1 MYDVTTGLFSRER
14 FFKILE
20 RQVQSAN
27 ESKVS
32 TALLVIEIQRF
43 RAINVNYGYSA
54 GDEVL
59 KSFAELLGKIQRQG
73 DYAARI
79 GNDCFALLL
88 TRVVNPGH
96 AKLAAFKIQQLLEIP
111 LKIGDSEI
119 RCDAI
124 IGIALCPL
132 HTSRPEGLLTT
143 AEEALLYAK
152 RREQKLGF
160 LDHEK
165 KSEISEHWDIEY
177 ELRGAIDRSE
187 FAVFFQPKLSILNRR
202 PVPIGA
208 EALIRWNSRS
218 RGIVSP
224 VVFLPIAE
232 SMGLMKP
239 LTIWMLNSAL
249 RLSQR
254 WPEKWGD
261 LVVSVNIPPNI
272 VSQADFVDIV
282 LSTTNLWKSERITLC
297 VEILEQSM
305 VQDPS
310 ETFDKL
316 KELREHGIKISI
328 DDFGT
333 GYSSL
338 SYFRDIPADEL
349 KIDKSFV
356 FNLLQNESNLN
367 IVGLIIDLARRFG
380 LSVVAEGVENRET
393 LEKLIALKCDQVQGY
408 FFSRPIPSDEFPVW
422 LSKFQG

>member
-1 MYDVTTGLFSRER
+1 MYDVTTGLFNRER

-20 RQVQSAN
+20 KQVQSAN

-59 KSFAELLGKIQRQG
+59 KLFAELLAKIQRQG
-73 DYAARI
+73 DYTARI

-132 HTSRPEGLLTT
+132 HSSRPEGLLTT

-177 ELRGAIDRSE
+177 ELRGDR
-187 FAVFFQPKLSILNRR
+187 K
-202 PVPIGA
+202 
-208 EALIRWNSRS
+208 
-218 RGIVSP
+218 
-224 VVFLPIAE
+224 
-232 SMGLMKP
+232 
-239 LTIWMLNSAL
+239 
-249 RLSQR
+249 
-254 WPEKWGD
+254 
-261 LVVSVNIPPNI
+261 
-272 VSQADFVDIV
+272 
-282 LSTTNLWKSERITLC
+282 
-297 VEILEQSM
+297 
-305 VQDPS
+305 
-310 ETFDKL
+310 
-316 KELREHGIKISI
+316 
-328 DDFGT
+328 
-333 GYSSL
+333 
-338 SYFRDIPADEL
+338 
-349 KIDKSFV
+349 
-356 FNLLQNESNLN
+356 
-367 IVGLIIDLARRFG
+367 
-380 LSVVAEGVENRET
+380 SVV
-393 LEKLIALKCDQVQGY
+393 
-408 FFSRPIPSDEFPVW
+408 
-422 LSKFQG
+422 

>member
-1 MYDVTTGLFSRER
+1 
-14 FFKILE
+14 
-20 RQVQSAN
+20 
-27 ESKVS
+27 
-32 TALLVIEIQRF
+32 
-43 RAINVNYGYSA
+43 
-54 GDEVL
+54 
-59 KSFAELLGKIQRQG
+59 
-73 DYAARI
+73 
-79 GNDCFALLL
+79 
-88 TRVVNPGH
+88 
-96 AKLAAFKIQQLLEIP
+96 LEIV
-111 LKIGDSEI
+111 E
-119 RCDAI
+119 
-124 IGIALCPL
+124 
-132 HTSRPEGLLTT
+132 
-143 AEEALLYAK
+143 
-152 RREQKLGF
+152 
-160 LDHEK
+160 
-165 KSEISEHWDIEY
+165 
-177 ELRGAIDRSE
+177 
-187 FAVFFQPKLSILNRR
+187 N
-202 PVPIGA
+202 
-208 EALIRWNSRS
+208 
-218 RGIVSP
+218 
-224 VVFLPIAE
+224 
-232 SMGLMKP
+232 MGLMKP

-249 RLSQR
+249 RLSQG
-254 WPEKWGD
+254 WPEKWGN

-305 VQDPS
+305 VQDPN

-408 FFSRPIPSDEFPVW
+408 FFSRPIPSDEFLVW

>member
-1 MYDVTTGLFSRER
+1 MYDVITGLFSREQ
-14 FFKILE
+14 FFRILE
-20 RQVQSAN
+20 KQVKSAN
-27 ESKVS
+27 EYKVS

-111 LKIGDSEI
+111 LEIGGSEI
-119 RCDAI
+119 RYNAV

-132 HTSRPEGLLTT
+132 HTSRPEGLLTI
-143 AEEALLYAK
+143 AEEALEYAK
-152 RREQKLGF
+152 RKQQKLGF
-160 LDHEK
+160 LDHDK

-202 PVPIGA
+202 PVPMGA
-208 EALIRWNSRS
+208 EALVRWNSRS
-218 RGIVSP
+218 RGLVP
-224 VVFLPIAE
+224 PGVFLQVAE
-232 SMGLMKP
+232 NMGLMKP

-254 WPEKWGD
+254 WPEKWGN
-261 LVVSVNIPPNI
+261 LVVSVNIPPDI

-305 VQDPS
+305 VQDPN

-408 FFSRPIPSDEFPVW
+408 FFSRPIPSDEFLVW